1 VSHVP
6 CDPRHGAR
14 TVDALPASVYNHT
27 VARPDLRL
35 RAPDPATFSRIIDS
49 LTLCPGR
56 APDCPEDLVTEMTGG
71 TQTSIEPRRKK
82 HQGDYYPVSRHR
94 PRTQGTHLSYG

>member
-1 VSHVP
+1 MTP
-6 CDPRHGAR
+6 
-14 TVDALPASVYNHT
+14 LHT
-27 VARPDLRL
+27 IDNRPVV
-35 RAPDPATFSRIIDS
+35 THFSADS
-49 LTLCPGR
+49 LTLCRGR
-56 APDCPEDLVTEMTGG
+56 TPDCPEDLVTEMTGA